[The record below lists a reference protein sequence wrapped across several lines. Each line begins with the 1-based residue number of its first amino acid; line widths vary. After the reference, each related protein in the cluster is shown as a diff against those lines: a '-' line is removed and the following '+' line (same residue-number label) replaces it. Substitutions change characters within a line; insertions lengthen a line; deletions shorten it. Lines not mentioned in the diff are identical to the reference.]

1 MTESQRNEDKTRN
14 SNTGVASL
22 RRRIDEIDDQILEL
36 INQRLLA
43 ARQIGEIKNRS
54 GAAVVDFKRESQ
66 IYQRLSSLNKGP
78 LKENALHR
86 IFRAVIAAGR
96 GIQSPGNNDGVAPL
110 YVVVGNPIGHS
121 LSPVMHSSA
130 LAHAGLDG
138 IYLAL
143 RVENIAAAVDGIR
156 GLGIRGASIT
166 IPHKIS
172 VLQYLDKVDPM
183 AADIGAVNTV
193 INRDGVLHGY
203 NSDCAGAVKA
213 LLEKTTIKG
222 KQAAVI
228 GAGGGARAVGF
239 GLKQAG
245 GLVTIINR
253 TESRGEKL
261 ARDLGCRFM
270 PLAEL
275 KKLPYHIVVN
285 TTPVGMTPDVNSL
298 PLAPKLMEP
307 EMVVMDMVYNPLRTR
322 FLKEA
327 QSIGCTTVD
336 GVAMF
341 VHQGA
346 VQFETTVDGVAM
358 FVHQG
363 AVQFELWTGRK
374 APVDIMRRVVLE
386 ELS

>member
-1 MTESQRNEDKTRN
+1 MTESQRNENKTKN
-14 SNTGVASL
+14 SDSGIASF
-22 RRRIDEIDDQILEL
+22 RQRIDEIDDQILEL

-43 ARQIGEIKNRS
+43 AGQIGEIKNRS
-54 GAAVVDFKRESQ
+54 GAAVVDSKRESQ
-66 IYQRLSSLNKGP
+66 IYQRLSSLNEGP

-96 GIQSPGNNDGVAPL
+96 GIQILGNKAAVAPL

-121 LSPVMHSSA
+121 LSPVMHNSA

-143 RVENIAAAVDGIR
+143 RIENIASAVDGIR

-193 INRDGVLHGY
+193 INRDGILYGY
-203 NSDCAGAVKA
+203 NSDGDGAIKA

-239 GLKQAG
+239 GLKQEG

-270 PLAEL
+270 PLAQL

-285 TTPVGMTPDVNSL
+285 ATPAGMTPDVNSM
-298 PLAPKLMEP
+298 PLVPKLMEP

-346 VQFETTVDGVAM
+346 VQFE
-358 FVHQG
+358 
-363 AVQFELWTGRK
+363 LWTGRK
-374 APVDIMRRVVLE
+374 APLDIMRKVVLE
-386 ELS
+386 ELGGH